1 MGDKIGMSDFKDLGI
16 QEYIDYWLWLSLKP
30 GMNASKME
38 KLISVFHSPEVIYNM
53 TAEELFKARCLD
65 KRTVMALS
73 DKSTLRLNEVK
84 YHCKRFDIFILTYD
98 SPYYP
103 ENLRHISSP
112 PYVLYTRSA
121 KKINLNDYMRISV
134 VGNRVATDYGI
145 DAAENFGY
153 ALASNGFVVVS
164 GMALGIDGASHRG
177 ALKAENG
184 ITVAVLGSGLET
196 AYPKAH
202 QGLMR
207 EIINRGMLISEYPPY
222 SRPEK
227 WHFPERNR
235 IISGLSQGT
244 LVVEAP
250 RRSGSLITANYALE
264 EGRDIFALPGN
275 IDNVNSEGTNN
286 LIKDGA
292 YLVTSPRD
300 IVEHYSFEYSEV
312 AKIKETQKKI
322 TTPQKPKN
330 EVPDEFFVGLTEEEK
345 LIVQKLSNDAKNFE
359 ILQQETGISAD
370 KLASLITML
379 EIKGKVKSHAGKN
392 FTLNT
397 NR

>member
-1 MGDKIGMSDFKDLGI
+1 MGDNIAMIEFKDLGI
-16 QEYIDYWLWLSLKP
+16 QENIDYWLWLSLKP

-38 KLISVFHSPEVIYNM
+38 KLMSVFHSPEAIFNM
-53 TAEELFKARCLD
+53 SEQELLKYRGLD
-65 KRTVMALS
+65 KRTVAALA
-73 DKSTLRLNEVK
+73 DKSTLRLSEVK
-84 YHCKRFDIFILTYD
+84 HHCKRFDIYILTYD

-112 PYVLYTRSA
+112 PYVLYTRSS
-121 KKINLNDYMRISV
+121 KRINLNEYMRISV

-145 DAAENFGY
+145 AAAENFGY

-177 ALKAENG
+177 ALKAEGG
-184 ITVAVLGSGLET
+184 ITVAVLGSGLES

-202 QGLMR
+202 QELMR
-207 EIINRGMLISEYPPY
+207 EIMKNGMLISEYPPY
-222 SRPEK
+222 SKPEK

-250 RRSGSLITANYALE
+250 KRSGSLITANYALE

-275 IDNVNSEGTNN
+275 IDNTNSEGTNN

-312 AKIKETQKKI
+312 AKIKETQKQIQKVK
-322 TTPQKPKN
+322 KPK
-330 EVPDEFFVGLTEEEK
+330 EEIPDEFYIGLTEEEK
-345 LIVQKLSNDAKNFE
+345 LIITKLSGDAKNLE
-359 ILQQETGISAD
+359 VLQQETKLPAD

>member
-1 MGDKIGMSDFKDLGI
+1 MSEFKDLGI
-16 QEYIDYWLWLSLKP
+16 QEYIDYWLWLSLKQ

-38 KLISVFHSPEVIYNM
+38 KLISVFRSPEAIYNM
-53 TAEELFKARCLD
+53 TAEELSKARFLD
-65 KRTVMALS
+65 KRTVTALS

-84 YHCKRFDIFILTYD
+84 YHCKQFDIFILTYD

-112 PYVLYTRSA
+112 PYVLYTRST

-134 VGNRVATDYGI
+134 VGNRIATDYGI
-145 DAAENFGY
+145 AAAENFGY

-164 GMALGIDGASHRG
+164 GMALGIDGAAHRG

-184 ITVAVLGSGLET
+184 ITVAVLGSGLES
-196 AYPKAH
+196 AYPKSH
-202 QGLMR
+202 QELMR
-207 EIINRGMLISEYPPY
+207 KIINRGMLISEYPPY

-250 RRSGSLITANYALE
+250 RRSGSLITANYALD

-275 IDNVNSEGTNN
+275 IDNINSEGTNN

-312 AKIKETQKKI
+312 VKIKEAQKETAK
-322 TTPQKPKN
+322 PQKTQLP
-330 EVPDEFFVGLTEEEK
+330 EEFYTGLSDEEK
-345 LIVQKLSNDAKNFE
+345 LIVKNLSDDAKNFE
-359 ILQQETGISAD
+359 ILQQETKLPAD

-379 EIKGKVKSHAGKN
+379 EIKGKVRSHAGKN